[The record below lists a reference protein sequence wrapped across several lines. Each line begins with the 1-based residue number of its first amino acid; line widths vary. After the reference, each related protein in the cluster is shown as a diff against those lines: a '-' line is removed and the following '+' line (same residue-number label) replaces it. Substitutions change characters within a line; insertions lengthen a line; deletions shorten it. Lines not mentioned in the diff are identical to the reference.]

1 MINHNTCMVHI
12 TYQYVVLMQMCIAS
26 FIHLY
31 VFPSKPYENMG
42 VRFHGNVSV
51 LGDYASMDCYID
63 PAEVKDSERPTK
75 LRLPDPDVGTNGGMT
90 IKESVRDMVIGG
102 GEFVRFF

>member
-1 MINHNTCMVHI
+1 
-12 TYQYVVLMQMCIAS
+12 MQMCIAS

-42 VRFHGNVSV
+42 VRFQGNVSV

-75 LRLPDPDVGTNGGMT
+75 LRLPDPDVGTDGRMT

-102 GEFVRFF
+102 GEFVSTFSFTIK